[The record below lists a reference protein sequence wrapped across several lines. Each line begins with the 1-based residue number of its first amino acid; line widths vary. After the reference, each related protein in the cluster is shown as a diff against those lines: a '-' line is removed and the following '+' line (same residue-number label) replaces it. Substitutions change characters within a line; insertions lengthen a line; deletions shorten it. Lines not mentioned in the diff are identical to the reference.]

1 MEIEESDIILQQLH
15 DNENVYKI
23 NIEQSFF
30 VLLLNRLADHT
41 GIVAIEIAKP
51 LWTVWDLYDSDA
63 GQGWWGP
70 QSAPH
75 VSASWHVTRYSI

>member
-51 LWTVWDLYDSDA
+51 L
-63 GQGWWGP
+63 
-70 QSAPH
+70 
-75 VSASWHVTRYSI
+75 